1 MDKKQKAIFLTL
13 WIVLILEWIGLLIL
27 IYFARLPFFISLFV
41 TCIQILLPWLIGIN
55 IVFLLFTFFTKGL
68 EFTWVFWRDA
78 IKDFFKFFISS
89 FLITIVV
96 IAVSSLLGALLGIF
110 VDRASGLPI
119 IKAMRAWID
128 SLP

>member
-1 MDKKQKAIFLTL
+1 M
-13 WIVLILEWIGLLIL
+13 ILEWIGILIL
-27 IYFARLPFFISLFV
+27 IYFARLPYFISLFV

-55 IVFLLFTFFTKGL
+55 MVFLLFTLFTKGL

-89 FLITIVV
+89 FLITVVV
-96 IAVSSLLGALLGIF
+96 IAVSSLLGTLLGIF
-110 VDRASGLPI
+110 VDRTSELPI
-119 IKAMRAWID
+119 IKEIKAWIA

>member
-1 MDKKQKAIFLTL
+1 MDKRQKVIFLTL
-13 WIVLILEWIGLLIL
+13 WFVLAVEWIGILVL

-41 TCIQILLPWLIGIN
+41 SSIQLLLPWLVGLN
-55 IVFLLFTFFTKGL
+55 IIFLLFTLFTKGL
-68 EFTWVFWRDA
+68 EFTLVFWIDA

-89 FLITIVV
+89 FLITVAV

-110 VDRASGLPI
+110 VDRTSGLPL
-119 IKAMRAWID
+119 IKALRAWVD